1 MRVLFSF
8 IGGVG
13 HFYPLAP
20 VARTM
25 ADAGHEVAVAGSGG
39 QVRRIEEAGFR
50 ALPTSDVA
58 PAAAKPVVERVAGPL
73 EPTDRWAAEVEFAE
87 NFATKGARRHAA
99 AVLTHI
105 EAWRPDIVVRDEA
118 DFGAAIA
125 AEAAGLPSATVL
137 VLAAG
142 TLIRPDLVTAPLEA
156 LRAEYGLT
164 PDPELRRALGDAVL
178 APMPPSFRSPRSP
191 LRLPESTLWF
201 RPGDRVAPPASRCR
215 PRVYATL
222 GTVFGAE
229 SGDLFERLLRGLAQV
244 DADVLLT
251 VGWGTDPALFGPQ
264 PDHIRIEHFVPQ
276 DEVLHETDVVVTHGG
291 SGSLMAALAHG
302 IPSVLLPL
310 GADQPHNAE
319 RAAELGVA
327 RVLDAATAT
336 ADEIRDSIEASLN
349 DEVMRGRAAAVAREF
364 GDLPA
369 PEATV
374 AFLEG
379 VL

>member
-13 HFYPLAP
+13 HFYPLVP
-20 VARTM
+20 VAR
-25 ADAGHEVAVAGSGG
+25 AVAAAGHEVVVAGSGR
-39 QVRRIEEAGFR
+39 QVRRIEDAGFR
-50 ALPTSDVA
+50 ALPTSEVA
-58 PAAAKPVVERVAGPL
+58 PVAATPVERVAGPL
-73 EPTDRWAAEVEFAE
+73 EPTDRRAAEVEFAE

-99 AVLTHI
+99 AVLAHV

-118 DFGAAIA
+118 DFGAGIA
-125 AEAAGLPSATVL
+125 AEAAGIPSATVL

-142 TLIRPDLVTAPLEA
+142 TLIRPDLVTAPLES
-156 LRAEYGLT
+156 LRAEYGLA
-164 PDPELRRALGDAVL
+164 PDPELRRALGDVVL
-178 APMPPSFRSPRSP
+178 APMPRSFRSPSSP
-191 LRLPESTLWF
+191 LPLPEPTLWF
-201 RPGDRVAPPASRCR
+201 RPGDRVVPLVERPR

-229 SGDLFERLLRGLAQV
+229 SGDLFERLLGGLAQV

-251 VGWGTDPALFGPQ
+251 VGWGIDPAAFGPQ
-264 PDHIRIEHFVPQ
+264 PGHIRIEHFVPQ

-327 RVLDAATAT
+327 RVLDAAAAT
-336 ADEIRDSIEASLN
+336 PDEIRDAVERTVR
-349 DEVMRGRAAAVAREF
+349 DEVMRERVGAVAHEF
-364 GDLPA
+364 AALPG

-374 AFLEG
+374 AFLER